1 MVVYLTKC
9 HAYGKQF
16 NGNTVKKFCTRANNY
31 KSTHCNFRKEQKL
44 SNQAR
49 NQKHLH
55 EHYLQI
61 DQNEN
66 CDWKTTIQDQAKT
79 EKSLQQRELYWYHNL
94 KTYAPF
100 DVNERDVFAAC

>member
-9 HAYGKQF
+9 HAYGKKC
-16 NGNTVKKFCTRANNY
+16 NGKTMTKFCTRANNY
-31 KSTHCNFRKEQKL
+31 KSTHYNFRKEQKL

-55 EHYLQI
+55 EHLH
-61 DQNEN
+61 
-66 CDWKTTIQDQAKT
+66 KTTILDQAKT
-79 EKSLQQRELYWYHNL
+79 EKSLQQKELCWYHNL